1 MWRMNIGNGYIFE
14 RYGKAL
20 RVTRDDNNAFHRAT
34 TARICETALTS
45 SVGTTLWY
53 DSFQRARMSTH
64 FARNIELCDGE
75 E

>member
-20 RVTRDDNNAFHRAT
+20 RVTRDDTNAFHRAT
-34 TARICETALTS
+34 TARICET
-45 SVGTTLWY
+45 
-53 DSFQRARMSTH
+53 
-64 FARNIELCDGE
+64 E